1 MIKLQSMEKKLIY
14 VRVKA
19 FHNFQIANEVLFVN
33 GNKYNLINPCVQ

>member
-19 FHNFQIANEVLFVN
+19 FHNFQIANKVLN
-33 GNKYNLINPCVQ
+33 GNKYNLINACVQ